1 MIEGKYLPRVKCT
14 HCQLEFDETVMIT
27 EEETPEIF
35 FCCNGCQGVYHLLKD
50 DGLDSFYEKMG
61 NSTIAPP
68 LQTESDSSSFDME
81 SFRQRYIK
89 TTADGFSSVDLVI
102 EGIHCAACIWLNEK
116 VLADKEGI
124 VEASINFTNNK
135 AKIIWDEDTIAL
147 SNVIDTIRSIGYN
160 AYPYDRTQEDI
171 TATENKKEYF
181 MRMAIAVFA
190 SMNIMMI
197 DVAKYAGF
205 FTGMKDETLQLVHI
219 AEFIFATPVLF
230 YSGWIFFKG
239 AYFGLKNKI
248 VNMDLLVSSG
258 ATLTYIYSLYV
269 LFGGAGHS
277 YFDSVAMI
285 ITFVLVGKYLEVIG
299 KKNAVDTM
307 DKIRSQVPYEAT
319 IVEDG
324 VKRVVPLDTIKIGDI
339 LEVKTGEKATVDGML
354 IGSTKGF
361 IGTFDE
367 SSLSGESLPVE
378 KQAGDTV
385 YSGTIN
391 SGQVIHY
398 SATKN
403 YANSTLNSMVT
414 LLEDALSSK
423 PEIEDTTNELSKY
436 FSVTILLLALAT
448 FGGWYWFNGNFE
460 NALIVSISVIVIAC
474 PCALALAT
482 PIASLIGISWAAE
495 KGLLFKEAKFIETF
509 SKADTIVLDKTG
521 TITEG
526 KLKVVGSGDKSLLF
540 SKSRD
545 LSPDPK
551 ALLYALVDS
560 STHPVSLA
568 VKRHLEQ
575 AFEAIE
581 TVQLEDIEQVQG
593 KGLKANYSGKIL
605 LGGNTKLLE
614 EYHIKVNLE
623 SDYTLYHFAVDGDLI
638 VSFELEDSLKEGATE
653 LIAYL
658 KSIEVDIV
666 MATGDHDKVATRIAK
681 EVGIENFKS
690 ALSPI
695 DKADY
700 ISSLKEEGKKVVM
713 VGDGINDA
721 LALSKADVAIAMGNG
736 ADVALAVS
744 DVVILNDSLQ
754 AIADSFVISRRT
766 FKFIKQNLALSL
778 VYNVITIPI
787 AMAGYVIPLVA
798 ALSMSLSSLM
808 VVGNSMRIKMKEK

>member
-1 MIEGKYLPRVKCT
+1 MVKCT

-27 EEETPEIF
+27 EEENPELT

-50 DGLDSFYEKMG
+50 DGLDSFYDKMG

-68 LQTESDSSSFDME
+68 LQIENDSSSFDME

-135 AKIIWDEDTIAL
+135 AKIIWDENTIAL

-160 AYPYDRTQEDI
+160 AYPYDQTKEDI
-171 TATENKKEYF
+171 KATENKKDYF

-205 FTGMKDETLQLVHI
+205 FTGMKTETLQLVHI

-248 VNMDLLVSSG
+248 VNMDLLVSAG

-307 DKIRSQVPYEAT
+307 DKIRSQVPHEAT

-324 VKRVVPLDTIKIGDI
+324 VKRVVPLDSIAVGDI
-339 LEVKTGEKATVDGML
+339 LEVKNGEKVTVDGLL
-354 IGSTKGF
+354 IGSSKDF

-378 KQAGDTV
+378 KVSGDTI

-391 SGQVIHY
+391 TGQVIRY
-398 SATKN
+398 TATKN
-403 YANSTLNSMVT
+403 YANSTLNNIVT
-414 LLEDALSSK
+414 LLEDALASK

-436 FSVTILLLALAT
+436 FSITILLLAVLT
-448 FGGWYWFNGNFE
+448 FAGWYWYAGNFE
-460 NALIVSISVIVIAC
+460 NALIVAISVIVIAC

-509 SKADTIVLDKTG
+509 SKAQTIVLDKTG

-526 KLKVVGSGDKSLLF
+526 KLTVHKVGTPIHKEYEKEELISI
-540 SKSRD
+540 
-545 LSPDPK
+545 
-551 ALLYALVDS
+551 LYALSNS

-568 VKRHLEQ
+568 VKKYLENKY
-575 AFEAIE
+575 ENIE
-581 TVQLEDIEQVQG
+581 TVELEKIEQVQG
-593 KGLKANYSGKIL
+593 KGLQAEYNGTVV
-605 LGGNTKLLE
+605 LGGNSKLLE
-614 EYHIKVNLE
+614 QHAIDINLH
-623 SDYTLYHFAVDGDLI
+623 SDYTLYHFALDGEVVL
-638 VSFELEDSLKEGATE
+638 SFELEDALKEGARE
-653 LIAYL
+653 LIDYFN
-658 KSIEVDIV
+658 SINVDVV
-666 MATGDHDKVATRIAK
+666 MATGDHENVAKRIAQK
-681 EVGIENFKS
+681 VGINNFKS

-700 ISSLKEEGKKVVM
+700 ISSLKKEGKRVVM

-744 DVVILNDSLQ
+744 DVVILNDSLK
-754 AIADSFVISRRT
+754 AIEDSFVISRRT

-778 VYNVITIPI
+778 IYNVITIPV

-798 ALSMSLSSLM
+798 ALSMSLSSLL
-808 VVGNSMRIKMKEK
+808 VVGNSMRIKLKDK

>member
-1 MIEGKYLPRVKCT
+1 MPIVKCT
-14 HCQLEFDETVMIT
+14 HCQLEFDETVMIR
-27 EEETPEIF
+27 EENNPDVY

-61 NSTIAPP
+61 NSSIAPP
-68 LQTESDSSSFDME
+68 LQVESDSSSFDME

-89 TTADGFSSVDLVI
+89 TTEEGFSSVDLVI

-135 AKIIWDEDTIAL
+135 AKIIWDEETIAL
-147 SNVIDTIRSIGYN
+147 SKVIDTIRSIGYN
-160 AYPYDRTQEDI
+160 AYPYDRSKEDI
-171 TATENKKEYF
+171 KATKNKKDYF

-205 FTGMKDETLQLVHI
+205 FTGMKEETLHLVHV
-219 AEFIFATPVLF
+219 AEFIFSTPVLF

-239 AYFGLKNKI
+239 AYFGLKNRI
-248 VNMDLLVSSG
+248 VDMDLLVSAG

-307 DKIRSQVPYEAT
+307 DKIRSQVPHEAT
-319 IVEDG
+319 IVKDG
-324 VKRVVPLDTIKIGDI
+324 IKTVVPLDKIEVGDI
-339 LEVKTGEKATVDGML
+339 LEVKTGEKATVDGVL
-354 IGSTKGF
+354 IGSSNDF

-378 KQAGDTV
+378 KRAGDSV

-391 SGQVIHY
+391 SGQVVRY
-398 SATKN
+398 TATKN

-414 LLEDALSSK
+414 LLEDALASK
-423 PEIEDTTNELSKY
+423 PQIEDTTNELSKY
-436 FSVTILLLALAT
+436 FSITILLLAVAT
-448 FGGWYWFNGNFE
+448 FAGWYFYNGDFE
-460 NALIVSISVIVIAC
+460 NALIIAISVIVIAC

-509 SKADTIVLDKTG
+509 SKADTIILDKTG

-526 KLKVVGSGDKSLLF
+526 KLTVKRVIGEISTEQH
-540 SKSRD
+540 
-545 LSPDPK
+545 P
-551 ALLYALVDS
+551 LLYALSDS
-560 STHPVSLA
+560 STHPVSQA
-568 VKRHLEQ
+568 IKNHLESE
-575 AFEAIE
+575 AFAPNRTIIE
-581 TVQLEDIEQVQG
+581 LENIEQVQG
-593 KGLKANYSGKIL
+593 KGLKAKYKDMML
-605 LGGNTKLLE
+605 LGGNSELLKE
-614 EYHIKVNLE
+614 NQIESNLE
-623 SDYTLYHFAVDGDLI
+623 SDYTLYNFAIDGKI
-638 VSFELEDSLKEGATE
+638 IASFELEDGIKEGAKE
-653 LIAYL
+653 LIVYL
-658 KSIEVDIV
+658 NSIDVEPI
-666 MATGDHDKVATRIAK
+666 MATGDHNRVAQRVAD
-681 EVGIENFKS
+681 EVGIKS
-690 ALSPI
+690 YQSSLSPT
-695 DKADY
+695 DKANY
-700 ISSLKEEGKKVVM
+700 ISKLKKKGKRVVM

-744 DVVILNDSLQ
+744 DVVILNNSLK
-754 AIADSFVISRRT
+754 AIEESFMISRRT
-766 FKFIKQNLALSL
+766 FQFIKQNLGLSL
-778 VYNVITIPI
+778 VYNILTIPI

-808 VVGNSMRIKMKEK
+808 VVGNSMRIKRG

>member
-1 MIEGKYLPRVKCT
+1 MSKIKCT
-14 HCQLEFDETVMIT
+14 HCQLEFDEKVMIT
-27 EEETPEIF
+27 EENNPDVY

-61 NSTIAPP
+61 NSKIAPP
-68 LQTESDSSSFDME
+68 LQVESDSSSFDME
-81 SFRQRYIK
+81 SFKQRYIK

-124 VEASINFTNNK
+124 VDATINFTNNK
-135 AKIIWDEDTIAL
+135 AKIVWDEDIIPL
-147 SNVIDTIRSIGYN
+147 SKVIDTIRSIGYN
-160 AYPYDRTQEDI
+160 AYPYDRTEEDI
-171 TATENKKEYF
+171 KATKNKKDYF
-181 MRMAIAVFA
+181 MRMAIAIFA

-205 FTGMKDETLQLVHI
+205 FMGMKPETLHLVHI

-239 AYFGLKNKI
+239 AYYGLKNRI
-248 VNMDLLVSSG
+248 VNMDFLVSSG
-258 ATLTYIYSLYV
+258 ATLTYIYSLYI
-269 LFGGAGHS
+269 LFGGRGHS

-307 DKIRSQVPYEAT
+307 DKIRSQVPLEAT

-324 VKRVVPLDTIKIGDI
+324 VKRVVPLDSIEVGHI
-339 LEVKTGEKATVDGML
+339 LEVKTGEKATVDGLL
-354 IGSTKGF
+354 IGSNA
-361 IGTFDE
+361 TFDE

-378 KQAGDTV
+378 KKAGDIV

-391 SGQVIHY
+391 TGQVIRY

-403 YANSTLNSMVT
+403 YANSTLNNIVT

-436 FSVTILLLALAT
+436 FSITILLLAILT
-448 FGGWYWFNGNFE
+448 FVGWYLYGGDFE
-460 NALIVSISVIVIAC
+460 QALIVSISVIVIAC

-509 SKADTIVLDKTG
+509 SKADTVVLDKTG

-526 KLKVVGSGDKSLLF
+526 KLDVKNVTGEISSEI
-540 SKSRD
+540 
-545 LSPDPK
+545 LSQ
-551 ALLYALVDS
+551 LYALSDG

-568 VKRHLEQ
+568 IKKYLEKN
-575 AFEAIE
+575 FESIE
-581 TVQLEDIEQVQG
+581 TIELSNIEQVEG
-593 KGLKANYSGKIL
+593 KGLKANYNDKIIA
-605 LGGNTKLLE
+605 GGNSRLIDELDIDFKFDT
-614 EYHIKVNLE
+614 V
-623 SDYTLYHFAVDGDLI
+623 YTVYHFAIDGKVVL
-638 VSFELEDSLKEGATE
+638 SFELDDSLKEGIRE
-653 LIAYL
+653 LIDYL
-658 KSIEVDIV
+658 SSIDINII
-666 MATGDHDKVATRIAK
+666 MATGDNEKVANRVAK
-681 EVGIENFKS
+681 SIGLKNYKS
-690 ALSPI
+690 ELSPI
-695 DKADY
+695 NKANY
-700 ISSLKEEGKKVVM
+700 IKGLKENGKSVVM

-721 LALSKADVAIAMGNG
+721 LALSYADVAIAMGSG

-744 DVVILNDSLQ
+744 DVVILNNSLK
-754 AIADSFVISRRT
+754 AIEDSFMISRRT

-778 VYNVITIPI
+778 IYNVITIPV

-798 ALSMSLSSLM
+798 ALSMSLSSLL
-808 VVGNSMRIKMKEK
+808 VVGNSMRIKIKDKN

>member
-1 MIEGKYLPRVKCT
+1 MSKIKCT
-14 HCQLEFDETVMIT
+14 HCQLEFDEKVMIT
-27 EEETPEIF
+27 EENNPDVY

-61 NSTIAPP
+61 NSKIAPP
-68 LQTESDSSSFDME
+68 LQVESDSSSFDME
-81 SFRQRYIK
+81 SFKQRYIK

-124 VEASINFTNNK
+124 VDATINFTNNK
-135 AKIIWDEDTIAL
+135 AKIVWDEDIIPL
-147 SNVIDTIRSIGYN
+147 SKVIDTIRSIGYN
-160 AYPYDRTQEDI
+160 AYPYDRTEEDI
-171 TATENKKEYF
+171 KATKNKKDYF
-181 MRMAIAVFA
+181 MRMAIAIFA

-205 FTGMKDETLQLVHI
+205 FMGMKPETLHLVHI

-239 AYFGLKNKI
+239 AYYGLKNRI
-248 VNMDLLVSSG
+248 VNMDFLVSSG
-258 ATLTYIYSLYV
+258 ATLTYIYSLYI
-269 LFGGAGHS
+269 LFGGRGHS

-307 DKIRSQVPYEAT
+307 DKIRSQVPLEAT

-324 VKRVVPLDTIKIGDI
+324 VKRVVPLDSIEVGHI
-339 LEVKTGEKATVDGML
+339 LEVKTGEKATVDGLL
-354 IGSTKGF
+354 IGSNA
-361 IGTFDE
+361 TFDE

-378 KQAGDTV
+378 KKAGDIV

-391 SGQVIHY
+391 TGQVIRY

-403 YANSTLNSMVT
+403 YANSTLNNIVT

-436 FSVTILLLALAT
+436 FSITILLLAILT
-448 FGGWYWFNGNFE
+448 FVGWYLYGGDFE
-460 NALIVSISVIVIAC
+460 QALIVSISVIVIAC

-509 SKADTIVLDKTG
+509 SKADTVVLDKTG

-526 KLKVVGSGDKSLLF
+526 KLDVKNVTGEISSEI
-540 SKSRD
+540 
-545 LSPDPK
+545 LSQ
-551 ALLYALVDS
+551 LYALSDG

-568 VKRHLEQ
+568 IKKYLEKN
-575 AFEAIE
+575 FESIE
-581 TVQLEDIEQVQG
+581 TIELSNIEQVEG
-593 KGLKANYSGKIL
+593 KGLKANYNDKIIA
-605 LGGNTKLLE
+605 GGNSRLIDELDIDFKFDT
-614 EYHIKVNLE
+614 V
-623 SDYTLYHFAVDGDLI
+623 YTVYHFAIDGKVVL
-638 VSFELEDSLKEGATE
+638 SFELDDSLKEGIRE
-653 LIAYL
+653 LIDYL
-658 KSIEVDIV
+658 SSIDINII
-666 MATGDHDKVATRIAK
+666 MATGDNEKVANRVAK
-681 EVGIENFKS
+681 SIGLKNYKS
-690 ALSPI
+690 ELSPI
-695 DKADY
+695 NKANY
-700 ISSLKEEGKKVVM
+700 IKGLKENGKSVVM

-721 LALSKADVAIAMGNG
+721 LALSYADVAIAMGSG

-744 DVVILNDSLQ
+744 DVVILNNSLK
-754 AIADSFVISRRT
+754 AIEDSFMISRRT

-778 VYNVITIPI
+778 IYNVITIPV

-798 ALSMSLSSLM
+798 ALSMSLSSLI
-808 VVGNSMRIKMKEK
+808 VVGNSMRIKIKDKK